1 MVSSVFSLGLS
12 GIEGYPVTIECY
24 LGGGHAVFDIVGLP
38 DATVRES
45 RERVKAAAR
54 SCGCEFPGGHIVVN
68 LAPAN
73 TRKEGSLYDLPILLS
88 VLRANDAILP
98 LPERA
103 AFIGELALDGS
114 LRPARGVL
122 SMAACAAEFGI
133 KTFFCPAA
141 NAAEATLASPDLTVY
156 ALSSLDDLLGH
167 LNHSKP
173 LSPTPPW
180 DGVTPRDDVAAPDFS
195 DVRGQYVARLG
206 MEIAAAGGHNIL
218 LIGPPGSGKSMLA
231 SRIGTILPPL
241 TRQEALEASKIHSVA
256 GTLPADAPLL
266 SARPFRAPHHSISAA
281 GLAGGGSIPHPGELS
296 LAHNGVLFLDEMP
309 EFSTQSLEVLRQPLE
324 TGSITISRVA
334 GTLTYPSR
342 FMLVA
347 AMNPCKC
354 GWHGYGKCTCRPDSV
369 RQYNARI
376 SGPLL
381 DRIDL
386 QTSVPPVRFEDLH
399 SSTPSESS
407 AAIRQRV
414 CAARERQLHRYR
426 GTPYT
431 CNAHVPG
438 TLLRRL
444 TPLGDAQLRFL
455 SHAFERYQ
463 LTARA
468 HDRLLRLA
476 RTLADLE
483 GAEEISIQHLT
494 LALQYRRGT
503 AAADNNTPAV
513 EA

>member
-1 MVSSVFSLGLS
+1 MVSSVHSLGLA
-12 GIEGYPVTIECY
+12 GIDGYPVTVECY
-24 LGGGHAVFDIVGLP
+24 LSGGHAVFDVVGLP

-45 RERVKAAAR
+45 RERVKAAAS
-54 SCGCEFPGGHIVVN
+54 SCGFDFPGGHIVVN

-73 TRKEGSLYDLPILLS
+73 TRKEGSIYDLPILLS
-88 VLRANDAILP
+88 VLRANDSIPP
-98 LPERA
+98 LPECA
-103 AFIGELALDGS
+103 AYIGELALDGS

-122 SMAACAAEFGI
+122 SMACCAVEFGI
-133 KTFFCPAA
+133 KTLFCPAA
-141 NAAEATLASPDLTVY
+141 NAAEATLASPDLRVY
-156 ALSSLDDLLGH
+156 AVSSLSDLVNH
-167 LNHSKP
+167 LNFTAR
-173 LSPTPPW
+173 LTPTPAW
-180 DGVTPRDDVAAPDFS
+180 DGISSRPDLPRPDFS

-256 GTLPADAPLL
+256 GTLPSDAPLL
-266 SARPFRAPHHSISAA
+266 TERPFRAPHHTISPG
-281 GLAGGGSIPHPGELS
+281 GLAGGGSVPRPGELS

-309 EFSTQSLEVLRQPLE
+309 EYNAQALEVLRQPLE
-324 TGSITISRVA
+324 NGIITISRVA
-334 GTLTYPSR
+334 GTLTYPAR

-354 GWHGYGKCTCRPDSV
+354 GWHGYGACTCS
-369 RQYNARI
+369 ARAVHDYTAKI

-399 SSTPSESS
+399 DAKPAESS

-414 CAARERQLHRYR
+414 CAARERQLHRFR

-431 CNAHVPG
+431 CNAHAPG
-438 TLLRRL
+438 TLLREVL
-444 TPLGDAQLRFL
+444 TLGDAESRFL
-455 SHAFERYQ
+455 SHAYERYR
-463 LTARA
+463 LTARS

-476 RTLADLE
+476 LTIADLE
-483 GAEEISIQHLT
+483 GAPAITVQHLT
-494 LALQYRRGT
+494 LALQYRR
-503 AAADNNTPAV
+503 AAGLAASDDAK
-513 EA
+513 A